1 MAPQVCHYNLYKET
15 IHTYM
20 DSYTYISTLRLF
32 ITLCV
37 SIFACIDVYGTIY
50 VQCPWR
56 PDKGTGYLA
65 TGTAMVVNHHM
76 GAGNENQ
83 VL

>member
-1 MAPQVCHYNLYKET
+1 MVPQLFHYNLYKET
-15 IHTYM
+15 IYTYM
-20 DSYTYISTLRLF
+20 DSYTYISTLRIF

-37 SIFACIDVYGTIY
+37 CEYLLASIIY

-65 TGTAMVVNHHM
+65 AGTAMVVTHHM